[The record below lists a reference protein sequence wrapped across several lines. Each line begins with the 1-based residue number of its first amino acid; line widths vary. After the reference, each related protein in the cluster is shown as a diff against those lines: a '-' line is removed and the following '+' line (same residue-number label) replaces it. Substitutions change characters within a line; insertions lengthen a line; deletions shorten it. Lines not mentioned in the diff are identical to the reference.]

1 MKAAATLLLSLFTAG
16 AAAQPGSFS
25 VAAQAKLDRDFPS
38 PALSFLLLDSSGS
51 MLAQRWP
58 EGLETP
64 LPFGS
69 LVKPFLA
76 EAWAEQHPEGF
87 PSARCEGTR
96 SRCWYPPGHGRL
108 ELKDAI
114 AYSCNAYFLHLAE
127 NIDRKR
133 ADRVFTRYGLRG
145 PDDNAASDNLAG
157 LGDQWRETPI
167 ALLRAYLV
175 LSHERNPN
183 GATLIVQGMQAS
195 AFYGTGKALD
205 ELLGSNAALAKTGT
219 APCTHHPRGA
229 ADGFTLAIYPRA
241 QPRLILLV
249 RVHGETGAASAIT
262 AAAMLRSLEG
272 GTRNE

>member
-1 MKAAATLLLSLFTAG
+1 MKAATTLLLSLFTAG

-114 AYSCNAYFLHLAE
+114 AYSCNAYFLRLAE
-127 NIDRKR
+127 SIDRNR
-133 ADRVFTRYGLRG
+133 ADRVFTRYGLHG
-145 PDDNAASDNLAG
+145 PDGNAASDSLAG

-167 ALLRAYLV
+167 ALLRAYL
-175 LSHERNPN
+175 
-183 GATLIVQGMQAS
+183 TLVRGPSVDSPAIIVQGMQAS
-195 AFYGTGKALD
+195 ASYGTAKALD
-205 ELLGSNAALAKTGT
+205 QFLGANAVLGKTGT
-219 APCTHHPRGA
+219 APCTHLPHA
-229 ADGFTLAIYPRA
+229 TADGFTVAIYPEV

-249 RVHGETGAASAIT
+249 RVHGETGALSAAT
-262 AAAMLRSLEG
+262 AAAMLHSLEG
-272 GTRNE
+272 GRP